1 MRAKKKEIE
10 YYQVSYLLES
20 EKTREREFGVYKYIS
35 DNFPKYVLSMDEND
49 FSQNG
54 IRHKN
59 IIEFLLEK

>member
-20 EKTREREFGVYKYIS
+20 EKTREREFGVYKHIS